1 MNPGAA
7 NVIAQAFLQGAFQA
21 VEERTGIAMTFDT
34 TEARDAAEA
43 DLQQALNTGGPRFI
57 ARFGDGYGLIIALD
71 EVFEAAVSSEVVPA
85 ELAETF
91 VDGGVSLL
99 ASKANQDWGLS
110 EVRAGA
116 ADDDGAELWDYLS
129 GPVSF
134 AAFSYQ
140 AEGGEEGSGALF
152 YVQDIED
159 YVPQE
164 LIDAVFGNAEE
175 PSARRREERLVSEA
189 EMSDILSTFGD
200 HDSGEE
206 MAAQETRGMRQQQPE
221 NLDVILDIELTATA
235 RLGRVEMPISDILKL
250 GPGAIIEVG
259 QLVDEPIEL
268 LVNNKLVARGDVVVV
283 DEKFGLR
290 ITEVVSRAERIET
303 LR

>member
-21 VEERTGIAMTFDT
+21 VEERTGVAMQFDT
-34 TEARDAAEA
+34 TEARDASEA
-43 DLQQALNTGGPRFI
+43 DLQQAMNAAGPLFVG
-57 ARFGDGYGLIIALD
+57 RFGNGYGIVISLD
-71 EVFEAAVSSEVVPA
+71 QVFDAAVSSEIVPA

-91 VDGGVSLL
+91 VGGGVALL
-99 ASKANQDWGLS
+99 ASKANQDWALT
-110 EVRAGA
+110 EVRAAA
-116 ADDDGAELWDYLS
+116 ADADCAEMWDYLS
-129 GPVSF
+129 GPVTV
-134 AAFSYQ
+134 AAFGYQ
-140 AEGGEEGSGALF
+140 VEGGEEGLGSLF
-152 YVQDIED
+152 YVQDLED
-159 YVPQE
+159 WVPQE
-164 LIDAVFGNAEE
+164 LIDAVFGSPDEQPAS
-175 PSARRREERLVSEA
+175 PRQERLVSEA
-189 EMSDILSTFGD
+189 EMSDILSNFGEQD
-200 HDSGEE
+200 AGGEV
-206 MAAQETRGMRQQQPE
+206 AAHETRGTRQQQPE

-235 RLGRVEMPISDILKL
+235 RLGRVEMPIADILKL

>member
-1 MNPGAA
+1 MNAGAA

-21 VEERTGIAMTFDT
+21 VEERVGVAIHFDT
-34 TEARDAAEA
+34 TEARDATEA
-43 DLQQALNTGGPRFI
+43 DLKQALNTAGARFI
-57 ARFGDGYGLIIALD
+57 VRFGEGYGAIIVLD
-71 EVFEAAVSSEVVPA
+71 EVFDAAVSSSSAPA
-85 ELAETF
+85 DLAETF

-99 ASKANQDWGLS
+99 ASKAKQDWAVA
-110 EVRAGA
+110 EARAGA
-116 ADDDGAELWDYLS
+116 ADADSTEMWDYLS
-129 GPVSF
+129 GPVTV

-140 AEGGEEGSGALF
+140 VEGGEEGAGSLF
-152 YVQDIED
+152 YVQDLED

-164 LIDAVFGNAEE
+164 LIDAVFG
-175 PSARRREERLVSEA
+175 SADDQPATRGGERLVSEA
-189 EMSDILSTFGD
+189 EMSDILSNFGEQD
-200 HDSGEE
+200 AGGDV
-206 MAAQETRGMRQQQPE
+206 AAHEAQGARQQPE
-221 NLDVILDIELTATA
+221 NLDVILGIELTATA
-235 RLGRVEMPISDILKL
+235 RLGRIEMPIADILKL